1 MPKAQGLSLRK
12 AISLIEVVCAVAG
25 ARDLIRDARNGLKQA
40 GVINAIRQHDDG
52 PIFDWLMEAVSYQG
66 IADNVAATY
75 MDMHGTAS
83 HAAIGATLELPPP
96 CDKLHSYWKFQA
108 CGYRKTQRTCNRK
121 PLFKHC
127 ALPKLPLRNGSLNQ
141 AAYCLYLFMR
151 DVAGGDFVTW
161 IDQRLDQTST
171 EGRTGATALIEPLSH
186 VHGLSSKVLS
196 MSLASLLLAGDTK
209 RPLWKAVG
217 ADMIAIDTLVH
228 NWLHRTG
235 ILRGLGVEHAY
246 GPACYSEGNCSD
258 IIRRASEKID
268 GRAFNIEY
276 PMYFPRFV
284 QQAIW
289 RFCAQLQLN
298 QCNGNRVNDNGRCWQ
313 SDCILFDNCARLKLG
328 RATKPQASAA

>member
-1 MPKAQGLSLRK
+1 MPKAPGLSLRK
-12 AISLIEVVCAVAG
+12 AISLIEVVCEVAG
-25 ARDLIRDARNGLKQA
+25 AKDLIKDARGGLRQA
-40 GVINAIRQHDDG
+40 GVLKAIRQHDDG

-83 HAAIGATLELPPP
+83 HAAIGATLEWPPP
-96 CDKLHSYWKFQA
+96 CEKLHSYWKFQG

-121 PLFKHC
+121 ALFKQC
-127 ALPKLPLRNGSLNQ
+127 ALPKLDLRNGSLNQ
-141 AAYCLYLFMR
+141 AAYSLHLFMR

-171 EGRTGATALIEPLSH
+171 EGRTGAIALIEPLSH

-196 MSLASLLLAGDTK
+196 MSLASLLLAGDIK

-235 ILRGLGVEHAY
+235 ILRGLDVEHAY
-246 GPACYSEGNCSD
+246 GPACYNDGNCSD

-268 GRAFNIEY
+268 GRAFNIDY

-298 QCNGNRVNDNGRCWQ
+298 QCNGNNINDDSRCWQ
-313 SDCILFDNCARLKLG
+313 NDCILFDNCARLKLG
-328 RATKPQASAA
+328 RAPKPPAIAA